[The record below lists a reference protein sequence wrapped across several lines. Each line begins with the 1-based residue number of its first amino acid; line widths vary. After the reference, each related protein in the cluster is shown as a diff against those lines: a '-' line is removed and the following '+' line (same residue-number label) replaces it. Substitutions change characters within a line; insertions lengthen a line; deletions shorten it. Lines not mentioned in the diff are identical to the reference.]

1 MGTPLLSQDL
11 LQKTLE
17 TAMANGADYA
27 DVYVQKRKTTGISL
41 DNGEIRSSA
50 AGQTAG
56 VGIRVTLG
64 ASTAYAHSEDL
75 SPEAILACAKT
86 VSQLAKEKGD
96 KDVNI
101 PLAIQTPGNAAQAL
115 LLPSQ
120 VSLTDRLALLQ
131 RTEAKARDLRKDIEQ
146 ILGFY
151 ADTDESIQ
159 IATSDGHLFHDR
171 RCICRLSVRTIIE
184 DKDGKRRV
192 GVSGGGNREGFSYF
206 KDRFDPEAM
215 AAESVRM
222 AEAQLGA
229 RAAPIGERTVVVGP
243 RSSGVLLHEA
253 VGHGLEADFIR
264 KKTSLF
270 TGRVGESVASPLV
283 TVIDDGT
290 IPGMRGSLNVDDEG
304 TLPRHNVLIENGVL
318 KGFIN
323 DKLNARLLNEA
334 PTGNGRRQSF
344 RCIPIPRM
352 TSTFMRGGQDEPED
366 IVKGVKNGLY
376 CRAFGGGQVNIGN
389 GNFVFEVQE
398 GYLIEDGKITAPVEG
413 ATLVGNGPD
422 TLSKIVAVGHDV
434 GFDPGV
440 YTCGKDGQSVPVNVG
455 QPTLRIDG
463 ITVGGTGEEQS

>member
-1 MGTPLLSQDL
+1 MAPPILSQDIL
-11 LQKTLE
+11 EKTLE
-17 TAMANGADYA
+17 IAMSTGADYA
-27 DVYVQKRKTTGISL
+27 DVYVQKRKTTGLSL

-56 VGIRVTLG
+56 VGIRVTQG

-75 SPEAILACAKT
+75 SPDAIFDCART
-86 VSQLAKEKGD
+86 VSKLAKD
-96 KDVNI
+96 NVAPAVNI
-101 PLAIQTPGNAAQAL
+101 GLTSRAEGDFAKAL
-115 LLPSQ
+115 LPP
-120 VSLTDRLALLQ
+120 TDITLEQRLELLQ
-131 RTEAKARDLRKDIEQ
+131 RGEAKARTLRNDIDR
-146 ILGFY
+146 ILGY
-151 ADTDESIQ
+151 YGDTDEVVQ
-159 IATSDGHLFHDR
+159 IATSEGDLFSDS
-171 RCICRLSVRTIIE
+171 RCICRLSLRTIIK

-206 KDRFDPEAM
+206 KDHFQPEAM
-215 AAESVRM
+215 AAESIRM

-229 RAAPIGERTVVVGP
+229 RPAPIGEQTVVVGP
-243 RSSGVLLHEA
+243 KSSGVLLHEA

-270 TGRVGESVASPLV
+270 TGRVGELVASPLV

-290 IPGMRGSLNVDDEG
+290 LPGMRGSLNVDDEG
-304 TLPRHNVLIENGVL
+304 TLPRRNVLIENGIL

-323 DKLNARLLNEA
+323 DKLNARLMGTS

-352 TSTFMRGGQDEPED
+352 TSTFMLGGQDDPAD
-366 IVKGVKNGLY
+366 IIKGVQNGFY

-413 ATLVGNGPD
+413 ATLVGNGPE
-422 TLSKIVAVGHDV
+422 TLSKIAAVGHDLDY
-434 GFDPGV
+434 DPGV

-463 ITVGGTGEEQS
+463 ITVGGTGQE